1 MIGLTGWISFC
12 LPDSGSVPLRR
23 HPDLRA
29 VGGHYEVLSRTVGL
43 NNDHKIVPIFGG
55 LAAAWSFFFSSK
67 LKRKT
72 KRKKKIRAA
81 FGLRFYSTRL
91 IWSAF
96 IHYLGNYARRMNLSS
111 LWHGAILL
119 NWTSTEENIHVSESA
134 PQLPCFISRASR
146 GVGSSASAKTSH
158 PHKILPLY
166 HIILV
171 LLTRSGTES
180 NFFSPLLILS
190 QTPSLR
196 WLCSL

>member
-1 MIGLTGWISFC
+1 MKYWAGPWAWTTITKSFRF
-12 LPDSGSVPLRR
+12 SGASLQL
-23 HPDLRA
+23 DL
-29 VGGHYEVLSRTVGL
+29 
-43 NNDHKIVPIFGG
+43 
-55 LAAAWSFFFSSK
+55 FFFLSSK

-72 KRKKKIRAA
+72 KRKKKIRTV

-180 NFFSPLLILS
+180 NFFP
-190 QTPSLR
+190 PSSYFLKLR
-196 WLCSL
+196 HCDDCVRCSHKIKKKKTFQAQEAKKKKFCSSIY